1 MLFSSK
7 VKEWIAGITKIN
19 IQTLIC
25 LLIQNSLH
33 LYRSKN
39 RYLPLFANWTHP
51 GWMWVA
57 AATDAMCA
65 PTEGVY
71 CAHCAESTLD
81 KSTNISTHQQN
92 VHMVLYEEFTL
103 GQSFSTHQQNVHTA
117 HCAEFTRGKDF
128 QLTKLVLP
136 THQQNVHTVQSSHW
150 RKTTT
155 HQQIRMI
162 SMWYFHTGEKLIKLV
177 PKKFCQEVLPRPNIL
192 LNRKCS
198 WRTALRNNNRWL

>member
-19 IQTLIC
+19 IQALIC

-39 RYLPLFANWTHP
+39 QYLPLFANRTHL

-57 AATDAMCA
+57 AATDAMGA

-71 CAHCAESTLD
+71 CAQCAEFTLG
-81 KSTNISTHQQN
+81 KSTNIPTHQQN
-92 VHMVLYEEFTL
+92 VHMVLCEEFTL

-128 QLTKLVLP
+128 QLTNVPSWYYRP
-136 THQQNVHTVQSSHW
+136 TN
-150 RKTTT
+150 
-155 HQQIRMI
+155 RMCTLCI
-162 SMWYFHTGEKLIKLV
+162 VHTGEKQQPTNKSVWYPCDIFTLEKSLSNLSQKSFA
-177 PKKFCQEVLPRPNIL
+177 KKFCQDQTS
-192 LNRKCS
+192 C
-198 WRTALRNNNRWL
+198 